1 MPVVVASGCHYA
13 DCHYIH
19 ANRWTEKRVDR
30 LWDKLERKGIRP
42 ERLQLEWISAAEG
55 AKFAT
60 VTKEVERIQQV
71 VTEEEIEQMR
81 NVL

>member
-1 MPVVVASGCHYA
+1 M
-13 DCHYIH
+13 
-19 ANRWTEKRVDR
+19 DR
-30 LWDKLERKGIRP
+30 LWDKLECKSIRP
-42 ERLQLEWISAAEG
+42 EQLQLEWISAAGG

-60 VTKEVERIQQV
+60 VTKEVERIRQV